1 MDGIGEALKNW
12 VYRDVMSGKNVT
24 DIPKPFAERADK
36 AIKGI
41 TSLYV
46 PAEDVLMEPDNI
58 NASLRIKDTLQIH
71 MTKQFFDDQNV
82 PYSQFFKMAAG
93 EKAIFIQFHG
103 EGASGH

>member
-12 VYRDVMSGKNVT
+12 VYRDVMSGKSVI
-24 DIPKPFAERADK
+24 DIPKPFAEHADK

-82 PYSQFFKMAAG
+82 P
-93 EKAIFIQFHG
+93 
-103 EGASGH
+103 